1 MTFDLL
7 TLSGTLALLVAN
19 AALVL
24 WLGMSLNPQAVRIDT
39 KELSRMATERMF
51 RKNLDL
57 E

>member
-19 AALVL
+19 AGLVL
-24 WLGMSLNPQAVRIDT
+24 WLGTSLNPQAVRIDT
-39 KELSRMATERMF
+39 RELSRQATERMF
-51 RKNLDL
+51 RKNLGL